1 MRPAEG
7 ALEALARAVAEET
20 GGSAAAAREMAAE
33 LYTALLGCCGPGGAG
48 EGELARLIAA
58 APQAPQWGS
67 APRVA
72 CPGVEGAFTHQ
83 ACRTLYPGG
92 QVSFYPEFADVFEA
106 VEEGRVDVGVLPIE
120 NSTAGSVLDV
130 YTLLG
135 EHRFF
140 IVDATSLPI
149 EHCLLAPRGAA
160 LDGVRQ
166 VYSHPQALGQCR
178 HYLAAHPSWES
189 TPFSNTAAAAKYVK
203 GEGDC
208 AKAAIA
214 SALCAQLYDLQVL
227 EQGIEDASGN
237 RTRFIAVAKEPVILP
252 QADRVSI
259 LAVLPHR
266 KGSLFSFLA
275 RFAAAGL
282 NLCKIESRPI
292 PGRRFEFVFYL
303 AFEGSVRGEKTLALL
318 SSLEGQVERL
328 AFLGNYPDR

>member
-1 MRPAEG
+1 M
-7 ALEALARAVAEET
+7 
-20 GGSAAAAREMAAE
+20 
-33 LYTALLGCCGPGGAG
+33 
-48 EGELARLIAA
+48 
-58 APQAPQWGS
+58 
-67 APRVA
+67 
-72 CPGVEGAFTHQ
+72 
-83 ACRTLYPGG
+83 
-92 QVSFYPEFADVFEA
+92 
-106 VEEGRVDVGVLPIE
+106 
-120 NSTAGSVLDV
+120 LDV

-149 EHCLLAPRGAA
+149 EHCLLAPQGAA

-214 SALCAQLYDLQVL
+214 SALCAQLYDLRVL

-303 AFEGSVRGEKTLALL
+303 DFEGSVRGEKTLALL